1 MGRGVERKSE
11 LISMQQMLQTL
22 SIVLPAWLSCFIK
35 YSLALMLGDH
45 LSESSKGAE
54 REVIKSPPKRMAN

>member
-22 SIVLPAWLSCFIK
+22 SVVLPAWLLCLIK

-54 REVIKSPPKRMAN
+54 REVIKPPPKRMAN